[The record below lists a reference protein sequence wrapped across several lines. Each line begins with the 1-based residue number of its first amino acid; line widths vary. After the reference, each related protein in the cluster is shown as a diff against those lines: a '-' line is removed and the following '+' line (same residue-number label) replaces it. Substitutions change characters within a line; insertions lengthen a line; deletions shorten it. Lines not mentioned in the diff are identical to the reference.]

1 MKTVIDW
8 SNDDF
13 VIGIRFTGIGK
24 SLSTTPEEKKLEVEQ
39 LAILEQ
45 EYFARGGTITQC
57 PSCTCS
63 SDEVIIHINKA
74 RSKAVAEANAA
85 RAA

>member
-1 MKTVIDW
+1 MKDHFNWKETE
-8 SNDDF
+8 F
-13 VIGIRFTGIGK
+13 VVRFPGIGK

-57 PSCTCS
+57 PPCTCS
-63 SDEVIIHINKA
+63 SDETVVQINKA
-74 RSKAVAEANAA
+74 RSKAVADANAA